1 GGLANRTIGNADGN
15 EQFAESGFSLRLFSN
30 FIVNPEHM
38 IGIQG
43 YVAFSGLKPGADNVF
58 DERLTVAD
66 LGGAIFKSFRLT
78 RQLHATPLAGAHLSI
93 QQLETGT
100 EGFVALGARLEGSL
114 SYVFG

>member
-1 GGLANRTIGNADGN
+1 PGAPPAGPGQPGGPLPSEDPFLTQGPSNPDGAYQWAIGAELGGLANRTIGNADGN

-58 DERLTVAD
+58 DERL
-66 LGGAIFKSFRLT
+66 
-78 RQLHATPLAGAHLSI
+78 
-93 QQLETGT
+93 
-100 EGFVALGARLEGSL
+100 
-114 SYVFG
+114 